1 METFQIALAPHY
13 MSAAALSHTSVRPS
27 GTRMTARP
35 PASALVVRP
44 PARDPPVLLS
54 FQNCTAHLA
63 HLPSYLPTH
72 SVNLYCSSL
81 FLLSL
86 SGLGYL
92 LEHMLLWP
100 LCRSL
105 GRRGV
110 DLSAQID
117 RLGGLFVS
125 VRPSVV
131 PMMVYVSAFCP
142 SSMSLLFQTER
153 ESGWGYSCARSDA
166 AASQGR
172 S

>member
-1 METFQIALAPHY
+1 
-13 MSAAALSHTSVRPS
+13 
-27 GTRMTARP
+27 MTARP
-35 PASALVVRP
+35 RP
-44 PARDPPVLLS
+44 PSSARPRAIRQS
-54 FQNCTAHLA
+54 FFPSRIA
-63 HLPSYLPTH
+63 LPTSLTCLPTYLPDSLPTH